1 MAKGDQIYV
10 MRQMPLVPHTYQH
23 HGIDCGDG
31 SVIHYRKAGEA
42 TITLNAIAEFA
53 QNQPIRTKL
62 YTTAFLP
69 EIVVNRAISRLGE
82 QQYDLFTN
90 NCEHF
95 ATWCKVGRSESAQ
108 LVNYGLYPEVLDF
121 AESRPLIDRAT
132 YEADPARS
140 LELFKQAI
148 VNLYEAEKQVRPQ
161 YQQTQADIDTWHRVA
176 LLALKRDRMDLA
188 RAALQRKYDAKQKLK
203 RLQPQMDQ
211 IEAIRQNLQANSDV
225 LRRRLEMSTPTI

>member
-10 MRQMPLVPHTYQH
+10 MRQMPLVPHIYQH

-42 TITLNAIAEFA
+42 TITQTAIAEFA

-69 EIVVNRAISRLGE
+69 EIVMNRAISRLGE

-108 LVNYGLYPEVLDF
+108 LVNYGLYPEILDF
-121 AESRPLIDRAT
+121 SESRPLIDRAT
-132 YEADPARS
+132 YDADPARS

-176 LLALKRDRMDLA
+176 LLALQRDRTDLA

-225 LRRRLEMSTPTI
+225 LRRRIEVSTPTI